1 MILVMKAALTALLV
15 IAGVV
20 FLMLMASPL
29 LGGLNDFR
37 TDNQTDAYS
46 VNTTGAGSITIGNVT
61 LTTPLFQSGIQ
72 HVTSISTNW
81 SADVPLATAYNS
93 NTRVLTV
100 SGLVANQTRTLNITY
115 DRGVLDANIDQVANT
130 TPTIWIF
137 SIVGLLLL
145 AIAGV
150 VIAVTRR

>member
-1 MILVMKAALTALLV
+1 MKSALVALLV

-20 FLMLMASPL
+20 FLILLANPL
-29 LGGLNDFR
+29 LEGLHDFR
-37 TDNQTDAYS
+37 TDNQSDAFS
-46 VNTTGAGSITIGNVT
+46 VNTTGSGSITTGNVT
-61 LTTPLFQSGIQ
+61 LTQALFQSGVQ
-72 HVTSISTNW
+72 HVTSISSNW

-93 NTRVLTV
+93 NTRILTV

-115 DRGVLDANIDQVANT
+115 DRGVLDGNIDQVANT

-145 AIAGV
+145 AIAGA
-150 VIAVTRR
+150 VIAVMRG

>member
-1 MILVMKAALTALLV
+1 MKSALTALLV
-15 IAGVV
+15 IAGIV

-29 LGGLNDFR
+29 LGGLHDFR
-37 TDNQTDAYS
+37 TDNQSDAYS
-46 VNTTGAGSITIGNVT
+46 VNTTGPSSITTGNVT
-61 LTTPLFQSGIQ
+61 LTLPLFQSGVQ

-115 DRGVLDANIDQVANT
+115 DRGVLDGNIDQVANT

-137 SIVGLLLL
+137 SIVGLLLV
-145 AIAGV
+145 AIGGAV
-150 VIAVTRR
+150 VAMVRR